1 MKPCTVEFQ
10 AFGPYA
16 GHELVDFEKLAAR
29 GLFLICGKTGTGK
42 TMILDAITFAL
53 YGKSSG
59 HGRDDFEAMRCTNA
73 AFDVTTYVRFTFENN
88 GIYYRFERR
97 LERKRKN
104 LSASYMVW
112 QKDENGT
119 WTALFENAKEKMLN
133 EKAEEIIGLS
143 YEQFRQVIVLP
154 QGQFEKFLTSDSA
167 DKEKILTSIFG
178 EEKWQAVAQLMFE
191 EATERRQQ
199 LKSLQEQISNSL
211 QEEACETMAE
221 LEAVIAQKKERLVT
235 MEAAYQEGACEKQI
249 RALRDRL
256 ALVSRFQDL
265 RRGKARVR
273 AYEEKQ
279 HDRAEQEKRIQ
290 DARRA
295 EKVKELLLELHR
307 AEAAQAERKT
317 AVRAADQA
325 AGQAKQQA
333 EQILLQVTAQQ
344 QKNDEIEEKKA
355 QKIQL
360 TAKITDYESIAAL
373 EQNFQKQRKAA
384 ESALQEAEQ
393 EKQVYESYAPKLVML
408 HETYETD
415 MEEHRKLLAAYLAG
429 ITGELAAS
437 LVEGQPCPVCGSRE
451 HPQKAV
457 RTEADTSKEHV
468 EEKRA
473 EADAVYQKLQQTMQ
487 KQEQA
492 KKKYEEKQR
501 LAQELQLAK
510 ETAYTRLAEMQN
522 NLIPE
527 IGSLAELQKKLQQL
541 TDEIGKD
548 TEQLQSL
555 TKMLEQANN
564 TVAETAAKAE
574 LARQEEE
581 LTQKKQEAAMQA
593 VAKGL
598 SEHGFADIKEAE
610 QLLMGEKE
618 LEGMRRQIADYD
630 AGKKAA
636 EEQVMRLQEEL
647 GRQQEPDEEACKT
660 ELARLEKLQGTYAKE
675 TAVLSETIRRL
686 SQKAE
691 KLALAGEGLEEKLLE
706 AEQDLA
712 FAKKLRG
719 DAGTGLQRYVLGI
732 LFSSVIAAANR
743 MLSMVHG
750 GRYRLFRSD
759 EKAQGSN
766 KRGLE
771 LKVYDKNSEE
781 HEGRFVSTL
790 SGGEK
795 FLASLALSIGMSTIA
810 QKSGIRIEA
819 LFIDKGFGSLD
830 EDSITDAMQI
840 LGSIQQANGLVGII
854 SHVQL
859 LQERIPTKLRVEE
872 TEKGSHIIQTIG
884 YKL

>member
-1 MKPCTVEFQ
+1 MKPCMVEFQ

-16 GHELVDFEKLAAR
+16 GHELVDFEKLAAK

-133 EKAEEIIGLS
+133 EKAEELIGLS

-211 QEEACETMAE
+211 QEEACETLAE
-221 LEAVIAQKKERLVT
+221 LEVVIAQKKERLT
-235 MEAAYQEGACEKQI
+235 AMEAAYQEGACEKQI

-279 HDRAEQEKRIQ
+279 HDRVEQEKRIQ

-317 AVRAADQA
+317 AVRTADQA

-373 EQNFQKQRKAA
+373 EQTFQKQRKAA

-408 HETYETD
+408 HEAYETD

-501 LAQELQLAK
+501 LAQELQLVK

-522 NLIPE
+522 NLIPG

-548 TEQLQSL
+548 TEKLQSL

-574 LARQEEE
+574 LAHQEEE
-581 LTQKKQEAAMQA
+581 LAQKKQEAAMQA
-593 VAKGL
+593 VAKRL

-660 ELARLEKLQGTYAKE
+660 ELARLEKQQEIYAKE

-686 SQKAE
+686 SEKAD

-819 LFIDKGFGSLD
+819 LFIDEGFGSLD

-872 TEKGSHIIQTIG
+872 MEKGSHIIQTIG
-884 YKL
+884 

>member
-211 QEEACETMAE
+211 QEEACETLAE

-307 AEAAQAERKT
+307 AEAAQAERKK

-473 EADAVYQKLQQTMQ
+473 EAEAVYQKLQ
-487 KQEQA
+487 A
-492 KKKYEEKQR
+492 
-501 LAQELQLAK
+501 
-510 ETAYTRLAEMQN
+510 
-522 NLIPE
+522 
-527 IGSLAELQKKLQQL
+527 
-541 TDEIGKD
+541 DD
-548 TEQLQSL
+548 
-555 TKMLEQANN
+555 
-564 TVAETAAKAE
+564 AKA
-574 LARQEEE
+574 
-581 LTQKKQEAAMQA
+581 
-593 VAKGL
+593 G
-598 SEHGFADIKEAE
+598 
-610 QLLMGEKE
+610 
-618 LEGMRRQIADYD
+618 
-630 AGKKAA
+630 AGKK
-636 EEQVMRLQEEL
+636 EV
-647 GRQQEPDEEACKT
+647 
-660 ELARLEKLQGTYAKE
+660 
-675 TAVLSETIRRL
+675 
-686 SQKAE
+686 
-691 KLALAGEGLEEKLLE
+691 
-706 AEQDLA
+706 
-712 FAKKLRG
+712 
-719 DAGTGLQRYVLGI
+719 
-732 LFSSVIAAANR
+732 
-743 MLSMVHG
+743 
-750 GRYRLFRSD
+750 
-759 EKAQGSN
+759 
-766 KRGLE
+766 
-771 LKVYDKNSEE
+771 
-781 HEGRFVSTL
+781 
-790 SGGEK
+790 
-795 FLASLALSIGMSTIA
+795 
-810 QKSGIRIEA
+810 
-819 LFIDKGFGSLD
+819 
-830 EDSITDAMQI
+830 
-840 LGSIQQANGLVGII
+840 
-854 SHVQL
+854 
-859 LQERIPTKLRVEE
+859 
-872 TEKGSHIIQTIG
+872 
-884 YKL
+884 

>member
-112 QKDENGT
+112 QKDENGR

-211 QEEACETMAE
+211 QEEACETLAE

-660 ELARLEKLQGTYAKE
+660 ELARLEKLQETYAKE

-819 LFIDKGFGSLD
+819 LFIDEGFGSLD

-884 YKL
+884 

>member
-1 MKPCTVEFQ
+1 MKPCMVEFQ

-16 GHELVDFEKLAAR
+16 GYELVDFEKLAAK

-178 EEKWQAVAQLMFE
+178 EEKWQVVAQLMFE

-211 QEEACETMAE
+211 QEEACETLAE

-333 EQILLQVTAQQ
+333 EQIFLQVTAQQ

-408 HETYETD
+408 HEAYETD

-548 TEQLQSL
+548 TEKLQSL

-660 ELARLEKLQGTYAKE
+660 ELARLEKLQETYAKE

-795 FLASLALSIGMSTIA
+795 FLASLAMSIGMSTIA

-819 LFIDKGFGSLD
+819 LFIDEGFGSLD

-872 TEKGSHIIQTIG
+872 TVKGSHIIQTIG
-884 YKL
+884 

>member
-16 GHELVDFEKLAAR
+16 GHELVDFEKLAAK

-211 QEEACETMAE
+211 QEEACETLAE

-235 MEAAYQEGACEKQI
+235 METAYQEGACEKQI

-273 AYEEKQ
+273 AYEQKQ

-325 AGQAKQQA
+325 AGQVKQQA

-473 EADAVYQKLQQTMQ
+473 EAEAVYQKLQQTMQ

-548 TEQLQSL
+548 TEKLQSL

-660 ELARLEKLQGTYAKE
+660 ELARLEKLQETYAKE

-819 LFIDKGFGSLD
+819 LFIDEGFGSLD

-884 YKL
+884 

>member
-154 QGQFEKFLTSDSA
+154 QGQFEKLLTSDSA

-211 QEEACETMAE
+211 QEEACETLAE

-235 MEAAYQEGACEKQI
+235 METAYQEGACEKQI
-249 RALRDRL
+249 RVLRDRL

-273 AYEEKQ
+273 AYEQKQ

-408 HETYETD
+408 HEAYETD

-660 ELARLEKLQGTYAKE
+660 ELARLEKLQETYAKE

-819 LFIDKGFGSLD
+819 LFIDEGFGSLD

-884 YKL
+884 

>member
-211 QEEACETMAE
+211 QEEACETLAE

-317 AVRAADQA
+317 AVRAADQS

-408 HETYETD
+408 HEAYETD

-548 TEQLQSL
+548 TEKLQSL

-581 LTQKKQEAAMQA
+581 LTQKKQEAAMQM

-660 ELARLEKLQGTYAKE
+660 ELARLEKQQEIYAKE

-691 KLALAGEGLEEKLLE
+691 KLALAGEGIEEKLLE

-819 LFIDKGFGSLD
+819 LFIDEGFGSLD

-840 LGSIQQANGLVGII
+840 LASIQQANGLVGII

-872 TEKGSHIIQTIG
+872 TEKGNHIIQTIG
-884 YKL
+884 

>member
-154 QGQFEKFLTSDSA
+154 QGQFEKLLTSDSA

-211 QEEACETMAE
+211 QEEACETLAE
-221 LEAVIAQKKERLVT
+221 LEAVIAQKKERLVA
-235 MEAAYQEGACEKQI
+235 MEAAYQEDACEKQI

-333 EQILLQVTAQQ
+333 EQIFLQVTAQQ

-660 ELARLEKLQGTYAKE
+660 ELARLEKLQETYAKE

-819 LFIDKGFGSLD
+819 LFIDEGFGSLD

-884 YKL
+884 

>member
-211 QEEACETMAE
+211 QEEACETLAE

-548 TEQLQSL
+548 TEKLQSL

-574 LARQEEE
+574 LACQEEE

-593 VAKGL
+593 VVKGL

-618 LEGMRRQIADYD
+618 LEGMQRQIADYD

-660 ELARLEKLQGTYAKE
+660 ELARLEKQQEIYAKE

-686 SQKAE
+686 SEKAD

-819 LFIDKGFGSLD
+819 LFIDEGFGSLD

-884 YKL
+884 

>member
-154 QGQFEKFLTSDSA
+154 QGQFEKLLTSDSA

-211 QEEACETMAE
+211 QEEVCETLAE
-221 LEAVIAQKKERLVT
+221 LEVVIAQKKERLVT

-393 EKQVYESYAPKLVML
+393 EKQVYESYAPKLVRL
-408 HETYETD
+408 HEAYETD

-473 EADAVYQKLQQTMQ
+473 EAEAVYQKLQQTMQ

-548 TEQLQSL
+548 TEKLQSL
-555 TKMLEQANN
+555 TKLLEQANN

-660 ELARLEKLQGTYAKE
+660 ELARLEKQQEIYAKE

-686 SQKAE
+686 SEKAD
-691 KLALAGEGLEEKLLE
+691 KLAQAGEGLEEKLLE

-819 LFIDKGFGSLD
+819 LFIDEGFGSLD

-884 YKL
+884 

>member
-16 GHELVDFEKLAAR
+16 GHELVDFEKLAVR

-211 QEEACETMAE
+211 QEEACETLAE
-221 LEAVIAQKKERLVT
+221 LEAVIAQKKESLVT
-235 MEAAYQEGACEKQI
+235 METAYQEGACEKQI

-408 HETYETD
+408 HEAYETD

-548 TEQLQSL
+548 TEKLQSL

-610 QLLMGEKE
+610 QMLMGEKE
-618 LEGMRRQIADYD
+618 LEVMRRQIADYD

-647 GRQQEPDEEACKT
+647 GRQKEPDEEACKT
-660 ELARLEKLQGTYAKE
+660 ELARLEKLQETYAKE

-795 FLASLALSIGMSTIA
+795 FLTSLALSIGMSTIA

-819 LFIDKGFGSLD
+819 LFIDEGFGSLD

-884 YKL
+884 

>member
-1 MKPCTVEFQ
+1 
-10 AFGPYA
+10 
-16 GHELVDFEKLAAR
+16 
-29 GLFLICGKTGTGK
+29 
-42 TMILDAITFAL
+42 
-53 YGKSSG
+53 
-59 HGRDDFEAMRCTNA
+59 
-73 AFDVTTYVRFTFENN
+73 
-88 GIYYRFERR
+88 
-97 LERKRKN
+97 
-104 LSASYMVW
+104 MVW

-211 QEEACETMAE
+211 QEEACETLAE

-256 ALVSRFQDL
+256 ALVSRFQVQ

-273 AYEEKQ
+273 AYEDKQ

-307 AEAAQAERKT
+307 AEAAQAERKK

-393 EKQVYESYAPKLVML
+393 EKQVYESYAPKLGML

-457 RTEADTSKEHV
+457 RTETDTSKEHV

-660 ELARLEKLQGTYAKE
+660 ELARLEKLQETYAKE

-691 KLALAGEGLEEKLLE
+691 KLALAGEGLEE
-706 AEQDLA
+706 
-712 FAKKLRG
+712 
-719 DAGTGLQRYVLGI
+719 
-732 LFSSVIAAANR
+732 
-743 MLSMVHG
+743 
-750 GRYRLFRSD
+750 
-759 EKAQGSN
+759 
-766 KRGLE
+766 
-771 LKVYDKNSEE
+771 
-781 HEGRFVSTL
+781 
-790 SGGEK
+790 
-795 FLASLALSIGMSTIA
+795 
-810 QKSGIRIEA
+810 
-819 LFIDKGFGSLD
+819 
-830 EDSITDAMQI
+830 
-840 LGSIQQANGLVGII
+840 
-854 SHVQL
+854 
-859 LQERIPTKLRVEE
+859 
-872 TEKGSHIIQTIG
+872 
-884 YKL
+884 

>member
-154 QGQFEKFLTSDSA
+154 QGQFEKLLTSDSA

-211 QEEACETMAE
+211 QEEACETLAE

-235 MEAAYQEGACEKQI
+235 METAYQEGACEKQI
-249 RALRDRL
+249 GALRDRL

-408 HETYETD
+408 HEAYETD
-415 MEEHRKLLAAYLAG
+415 MEEHRNLLAAYLAG

-548 TEQLQSL
+548 TEKLQSL

-574 LARQEEE
+574 LTRQEEE

-660 ELARLEKLQGTYAKE
+660 ELARLEKLQETYAKE

-819 LFIDKGFGSLD
+819 LFIDEGFGSLD

-884 YKL
+884 

>member
-133 EKAEEIIGLS
+133 KKAEEIIGLS

-211 QEEACETMAE
+211 QEEACETLAE
-221 LEAVIAQKKERLVT
+221 LEAVIAQKKERLVA
-235 MEAAYQEGACEKQI
+235 MEAAYQEDACEKQI

-333 EQILLQVTAQQ
+333 EQIFLQVTAQQ

-660 ELARLEKLQGTYAKE
+660 ELARLEKLQETYAKE

-819 LFIDKGFGSLD
+819 LFIDEGFGSLD

-884 YKL
+884 

>member
-154 QGQFEKFLTSDSA
+154 QGQFEKLLTSDSA

-211 QEEACETMAE
+211 QEEACGTLAE
-221 LEAVIAQKKERLVT
+221 LEAVIAQRKERLVT

-256 ALVSRFQDL
+256 VLVSRFQDL

-290 DARRA
+290 DAGRA

-307 AEAAQAERKT
+307 AEAAQAERKK

-408 HETYETD
+408 HEAYETD

-548 TEQLQSL
+548 TEKLQSL

-581 LTQKKQEAAMQA
+581 LTQKKQKAAMQA

-660 ELARLEKLQGTYAKE
+660 ELARLEKLQETYAKE

-686 SQKAE
+686 SEKAD
-691 KLALAGEGLEEKLLE
+691 KLAQAGEGLEEKLLE

-819 LFIDKGFGSLD
+819 LFIDEGFGSLD

-884 YKL
+884 

>member
-16 GHELVDFEKLAAR
+16 GYELVDFEKLAAR

-211 QEEACETMAE
+211 QEEACETLAE

-235 MEAAYQEGACEKQI
+235 METAYQEGACEKQI

-333 EQILLQVTAQQ
+333 EQIFLQVTAQQ

-408 HETYETD
+408 HEAYETD
-415 MEEHRKLLAAYLAG
+415 MEEHRNLLAAYLAG

-541 TDEIGKD
+541 TDEIRKD
-548 TEQLQSL
+548 TEKLQSL

-581 LTQKKQEAAMQA
+581 LTQKKQEAAMQM

-660 ELARLEKLQGTYAKE
+660 ELARLEKLQETYAKE
-675 TAVLSETIRRL
+675 TAVLSEMIRRL

-819 LFIDKGFGSLD
+819 LFIDEGFGSLD

-884 YKL
+884 

>member
-211 QEEACETMAE
+211 QEEACETLAE

-317 AVRAADQA
+317 SVRAADQA

-660 ELARLEKLQGTYAKE
+660 ELARLEKLQETYAKE

-819 LFIDKGFGSLD
+819 LFIDEGFGSLD

-884 YKL
+884 

>member
-16 GHELVDFEKLAAR
+16 GHELVDFEKLAAK

-211 QEEACETMAE
+211 QEESCETMAE

-235 MEAAYQEGACEKQI
+235 METAYQEGACEKQI

-273 AYEEKQ
+273 AYEQKQ

-473 EADAVYQKLQQTMQ
+473 EAEAVYQKLQQTMQ

-548 TEQLQSL
+548 TEKLQSL

-660 ELARLEKLQGTYAKE
+660 ELARLEKLQETYAKE

-819 LFIDKGFGSLD
+819 LFIDEGFGSLD

-884 YKL
+884 

>member
-154 QGQFEKFLTSDSA
+154 QGQFEKLLTSDSA

-211 QEEACETMAE
+211 QEEACETLAE

-249 RALRDRL
+249 RAFRDRL

-265 RRGKARVR
+265 RRGKACVR

-307 AEAAQAERKT
+307 AEAAQAERKK

-393 EKQVYESYAPKLVML
+393 EKQIYESYAPKLVML
-408 HETYETD
+408 HEAYETD

-548 TEQLQSL
+548 TEKLQSL

-581 LTQKKQEAAMQA
+581 LTQKKQEAAMQM

-660 ELARLEKLQGTYAKE
+660 ELARLEKLQETYAKE

-706 AEQDLA
+706 AERDLA

-810 QKSGIRIEA
+810 QKSGLRIEA
-819 LFIDKGFGSLD
+819 LFIDEGFGSLD

-884 YKL
+884 

>member
-211 QEEACETMAE
+211 QEEACETLAE

-307 AEAAQAERKT
+307 AEAAQAERKK

-408 HETYETD
+408 HEAYETD

-501 LAQELQLAK
+501 LAQELQLVK

-527 IGSLAELQKKLQQL
+527 IRSLAELQKNLQQL

-548 TEQLQSL
+548 TEKLQSL

-660 ELARLEKLQGTYAKE
+660 ELARLEKLQETYAKE

-819 LFIDKGFGSLD
+819 LFIDEGFGSLD

-884 YKL
+884 

>member
-211 QEEACETMAE
+211 QEEACETLAE

-249 RALRDRL
+249 RVLRDRL

-279 HDRAEQEKRIQ
+279 RDRAEQEKRIQ

-307 AEAAQAERKT
+307 AEAAQAERKK

-373 EQNFQKQRKAA
+373 EQNFQKQRRAA

-408 HETYETD
+408 HEAYETD

-548 TEQLQSL
+548 TEKLQSL

-660 ELARLEKLQGTYAKE
+660 ELARLEKLQETYAKE

-691 KLALAGEGLEEKLLE
+691 KLALAGERLEEKLLE

-795 FLASLALSIGMSTIA
+795 FLTSLALSIGMSTIA

-819 LFIDKGFGSLD
+819 LFIDEGFGSLD

-840 LGSIQQANGLVGII
+840 LDSIQQANGLVGII

-884 YKL
+884 

>member
-154 QGQFEKFLTSDSA
+154 QGQFEKLLTSDSA

-211 QEEACETMAE
+211 QEEVCETLAE
-221 LEAVIAQKKERLVT
+221 LEVVIAQKKERLVT

-393 EKQVYESYAPKLVML
+393 EKQVYESYAPKLVRL
-408 HETYETD
+408 HEAYETD

-473 EADAVYQKLQQTMQ
+473 EAEAVYQKLQQTMQ

-548 TEQLQSL
+548 TEKLQSL

-660 ELARLEKLQGTYAKE
+660 ELARLEKLQETYAKE

-819 LFIDKGFGSLD
+819 LFIDEGFGSLD

-859 LQERIPTKLRVEE
+859 LQERIPTKLCVEE

-884 YKL
+884 

>member
-1 MKPCTVEFQ
+1 MKPCKVEFQ

-16 GHELVDFEKLAAR
+16 GYELVDFEKLAAK

-73 AFDVTTYVRFTFENN
+73 AFDTTTFVRFEFENN
-88 GIYYRFERR
+88 GSYYRFERR

-112 QKDENGT
+112 EKDENGG

-154 QGQFEKFLTSDSA
+154 QGQFEKLLTSDSA

-178 EEKWQAVAQLMFE
+178 EEKWQAIAQLMFE
-191 EATERRQQ
+191 ETTERRQQ
-199 LKSLQEQISNSL
+199 LKSLQEQIRNSL
-211 QEEACETMAE
+211 QEEACETLEE
-221 LEAVIAQKKERLVT
+221 LEGRIKEKKKSLAAL
-235 MEAAYQEGACEKQI
+235 EAAYRENAYEKQSKE
-249 RALRDRL
+249 LRDKL

-265 RRGKARVR
+265 QKEKARVR
-273 AYEEKQ
+273 AYEEKMPE
-279 HDRAEQEKRIQ
+279 RAAQEKRAG

-295 EKVKELLLELHR
+295 EKVRALLAELHT
-307 AEAAQAERKT
+307 AETAWMQRKT
-317 AVRAADQA
+317 AAQTAEQEA
-325 AGQAKQQA
+325 MLAKQNA
-333 EQILLQVTAQQ
+333 EQILAQVTAQQ
-344 QKNDEIEEKKA
+344 EKNSGIEEKKA
-355 QKIQL
+355 KKIQYEAK
-360 TAKITDYESIAAL
+360 TADYEGIAAQ
-373 EQNFQKQRKAA
+373 EQICEKQRKAA
-384 ESALQEAEQ
+384 QAAAQAAEQ
-393 EKQVYESYAPKLVML
+393 EKQIYESYAPKLVTL
-408 HETYETD
+408 HKAYETD
-415 MEEHRKLLAAYLAG
+415 MKEHQSLLAAYLAG

-437 LVEGQPCPVCGSRE
+437 LVEGQPCPVCGSRQ

-457 RTEADTSKEHV
+457 RTQADTSKECV

-487 KQEQA
+487 QQEQA
-492 KKKYEEKQR
+492 KKQYEEKQR

-510 ETAYTRLAEMQN
+510 ETAYTRLAEMRN

-541 TDEIGKD
+541 TDEISKD
-548 TEQLQSL
+548 TEKLQSL
-555 TKMLEQANN
+555 TKKLEQANN
-564 TVAETAAKAE
+564 TVAETEAKAE

-581 LTQKKQEAAMQA
+581 LAHKKQEAAMQA

-598 SEHGFADIKEAE
+598 SEHGFSDAGEAE
-610 QLLMGEKE
+610 HLLLSEKE
-618 LEGMRRQIADYD
+618 LEKLQQRIAAFD

-636 EEQVMRLQEEL
+636 EEQVKRLQEEL
-647 GRQQEPDEEACKT
+647 GRQQEPDAEACKT
-660 ELARLEKLQGTYAKE
+660 ELARLEKLQETYAKE
-675 TAVLSETIRRL
+675 TAVLAETIRRL

-691 KLALAGEGLEEKLLE
+691 KLALAGKGLEEKLLE

-819 LFIDKGFGSLD
+819 LFIDEGFGSLD

-840 LGSIQQANGLVGII
+840 LDSIQQANGLVGII

-859 LQERIPTKLRVEE
+859 LQERIPTKLCVEE
-872 TEKGSHIIQTIG
+872 DEKGSHIIQTIG
-884 YKL
+884 

>member
-211 QEEACETMAE
+211 QEEACETLAE

-307 AEAAQAERKT
+307 AEAAQAERKK

-548 TEQLQSL
+548 TEKLQSL

-581 LTQKKQEAAMQA
+581 LTQKKQEAAMQM

-598 SEHGFADIKEAE
+598 SEHGFAGIKEAE

-660 ELARLEKLQGTYAKE
+660 ELARLEKLQETYAKE

-819 LFIDKGFGSLD
+819 LFIDEGFGSLD

-884 YKL
+884 

>member
-59 HGRDDFEAMRCTNA
+59 HGRDDFEAMHCTNA

-154 QGQFEKFLTSDSA
+154 QGQFEKLLTSDSA

-211 QEEACETMAE
+211 QEEACETLAE

-235 MEAAYQEGACEKQI
+235 METAYQEGACEKQI

-273 AYEEKQ
+273 AYEQKQ

-333 EQILLQVTAQQ
+333 EQIFLQVTAQQ
-344 QKNDEIEEKKA
+344 QKNDEIEEKTA
-355 QKIQL
+355 QKIQH
-360 TAKITDYESIAAL
+360 TAKITDY
-373 EQNFQKQRKAA
+373 
-384 ESALQEAEQ
+384 
-393 EKQVYESYAPKLVML
+393 
-408 HETYETD
+408 
-415 MEEHRKLLAAYLAG
+415 
-429 ITGELAAS
+429 
-437 LVEGQPCPVCGSRE
+437 
-451 HPQKAV
+451 
-457 RTEADTSKEHV
+457 
-468 EEKRA
+468 
-473 EADAVYQKLQQTMQ
+473 
-487 KQEQA
+487 
-492 KKKYEEKQR
+492 
-501 LAQELQLAK
+501 
-510 ETAYTRLAEMQN
+510 
-522 NLIPE
+522 
-527 IGSLAELQKKLQQL
+527 
-541 TDEIGKD
+541 
-548 TEQLQSL
+548 
-555 TKMLEQANN
+555 
-564 TVAETAAKAE
+564 
-574 LARQEEE
+574 
-581 LTQKKQEAAMQA
+581 
-593 VAKGL
+593 
-598 SEHGFADIKEAE
+598 
-610 QLLMGEKE
+610 
-618 LEGMRRQIADYD
+618 
-630 AGKKAA
+630 
-636 EEQVMRLQEEL
+636 
-647 GRQQEPDEEACKT
+647 
-660 ELARLEKLQGTYAKE
+660 
-675 TAVLSETIRRL
+675 
-686 SQKAE
+686 
-691 KLALAGEGLEEKLLE
+691 
-706 AEQDLA
+706 
-712 FAKKLRG
+712 
-719 DAGTGLQRYVLGI
+719 
-732 LFSSVIAAANR
+732 
-743 MLSMVHG
+743 
-750 GRYRLFRSD
+750 
-759 EKAQGSN
+759 
-766 KRGLE
+766 
-771 LKVYDKNSEE
+771 
-781 HEGRFVSTL
+781 
-790 SGGEK
+790 
-795 FLASLALSIGMSTIA
+795 
-810 QKSGIRIEA
+810 
-819 LFIDKGFGSLD
+819 
-830 EDSITDAMQI
+830 
-840 LGSIQQANGLVGII
+840 
-854 SHVQL
+854 
-859 LQERIPTKLRVEE
+859 
-872 TEKGSHIIQTIG
+872 
-884 YKL
+884 

>member
-154 QGQFEKFLTSDSA
+154 QGQFEKLLTSDSA

-211 QEEACETMAE
+211 QEEACETLAE

-235 MEAAYQEGACEKQI
+235 METAYQEGACEKQI

-273 AYEEKQ
+273 AYEQKQ
-279 HDRAEQEKRIQ
+279 HDRAEREKRIQ

-408 HETYETD
+408 HEAYETD

-501 LAQELQLAK
+501 LAQELQLVK

-527 IGSLAELQKKLQQL
+527 IRSLAELQKNLQQL

-548 TEQLQSL
+548 TEKLQSL

-660 ELARLEKLQGTYAKE
+660 ELARLEKLQETYAKE

-819 LFIDKGFGSLD
+819 LFIDEGFGSLD

-884 YKL
+884 

>member
-211 QEEACETMAE
+211 QEEACETLAE

-235 MEAAYQEGACEKQI
+235 MEAAYQQGACEKQI

-408 HETYETD
+408 HEAYETD

-473 EADAVYQKLQQTMQ
+473 EAEAVYQKLQQTMQ
-487 KQEQA
+487 KQERA

-541 TDEIGKD
+541 TDEIRKD
-548 TEQLQSL
+548 TEKLQSL

-660 ELARLEKLQGTYAKE
+660 ELARLEKLQETYAKE

-686 SQKAE
+686 SEKAD
-691 KLALAGEGLEEKLLE
+691 KLAQAGEGLEEKLLE

-819 LFIDKGFGSLD
+819 LFIDEGFGSLD

-884 YKL
+884 

>member
-211 QEEACETMAE
+211 QEEACETLAE

-548 TEQLQSL
+548 TEKLQSL

-574 LARQEEE
+574 LACQEEE

-593 VAKGL
+593 VVKGL

-660 ELARLEKLQGTYAKE
+660 ELARLEKQQEIYAKE

-686 SQKAE
+686 SEKAD

-719 DAGTGLQRYVLGI
+719 DAGTGLQRYVLGV

-819 LFIDKGFGSLD
+819 LFIDEGFGSLD

-884 YKL
+884 

>member
-211 QEEACETMAE
+211 QEEACETLAE

-307 AEAAQAERKT
+307 AEAAQAERKK

-333 EQILLQVTAQQ
+333 EQIFLQVTAQQ

-408 HETYETD
+408 HEAYETD
-415 MEEHRKLLAAYLAG
+415 MEEHRNLLAAYLAG

-527 IGSLAELQKKLQQL
+527 IRSLAELQKKLQQL

-548 TEQLQSL
+548 TEKLQSL

-660 ELARLEKLQGTYAKE
+660 ELARLEKLQETYAKE
-675 TAVLSETIRRL
+675 TAVLSEMIRRL

-819 LFIDKGFGSLD
+819 LFIDEGFGSLD

-884 YKL
+884 

>member
-211 QEEACETMAE
+211 QEEACETLAE

-408 HETYETD
+408 HEAYETD

-473 EADAVYQKLQQTMQ
+473 EAEAVYQKLQQTMQ

-510 ETAYTRLAEMQN
+510 EAAYTRLVEMQN

-548 TEQLQSL
+548 TEKLQSL

-647 GRQQEPDEEACKT
+647 GRQQEPDAEACKT
-660 ELARLEKLQGTYAKE
+660 ELARLEKLQETYAKE

-686 SQKAE
+686 SQKAD
-691 KLALAGEGLEEKLLE
+691 KLAQAGEGLEEKLLE

-819 LFIDKGFGSLD
+819 LFIDEGFGSLD

-884 YKL
+884 

>member
-211 QEEACETMAE
+211 QEEACETLAE
-221 LEAVIAQKKERLVT
+221 LEAVIAQKKEGLVT

-265 RRGKARVR
+265 RRGKACVR

-290 DARRA
+290 DAGRA

-307 AEAAQAERKT
+307 AEAAQAERKK

-408 HETYETD
+408 HEAYETD

-548 TEQLQSL
+548 TEKLQSL
-555 TKMLEQANN
+555 MKMLEQANN

-660 ELARLEKLQGTYAKE
+660 ELARLEKLQETYAKE

-819 LFIDKGFGSLD
+819 LFIDEGFGSLD

-840 LGSIQQANGLVGII
+840 LASIQQANGLVGII

-884 YKL
+884 

>member
-119 WTALFENAKEKMLN
+119 WTAMFENAKEKMLN

-211 QEEACETMAE
+211 QEEACETLAE

-235 MEAAYQEGACEKQI
+235 METAYQEGACEKQI

-317 AVRAADQA
+317 AVWAADQA

-408 HETYETD
+408 HEAYETD

-437 LVEGQPCPVCGSRE
+437 LVEGQPCPVCGSRV

-473 EADAVYQKLQQTMQ
+473 EAEAVYQKLQQTMQ

-541 TDEIGKD
+541 TDEIRKD
-548 TEQLQSL
+548 TEKLQSL

-581 LTQKKQEAAMQA
+581 LTQKKQEAAMQM

-660 ELARLEKLQGTYAKE
+660 ELARLEKLQETYAKE

-686 SQKAE
+686 SEKAD
-691 KLALAGEGLEEKLLE
+691 KLAQAGEGLEEKLLE

-819 LFIDKGFGSLD
+819 LFIDEGFGSLD

-872 TEKGSHIIQTIG
+872 MEKGSHIIQTIG
-884 YKL
+884 

>member
-211 QEEACETMAE
+211 QEEACETLAE

-307 AEAAQAERKT
+307 AEAAQAERKK

-473 EADAVYQKLQQTMQ
+473 EAEAVYQKLQQTMQ

-501 LAQELQLAK
+501 LAQELQLDK

-548 TEQLQSL
+548 TEKLQSL

-660 ELARLEKLQGTYAKE
+660 ELARLEKLQETYAKE

-819 LFIDKGFGSLD
+819 LFIDEGFGSLD

-884 YKL
+884 

>member
-211 QEEACETMAE
+211 QEEACETLAE

-235 MEAAYQEGACEKQI
+235 METAYQEGACEKQI

-307 AEAAQAERKT
+307 AEAAQAERKK

-333 EQILLQVTAQQ
+333 EQIFLQVTAQQ

-408 HETYETD
+408 HEAYETD

-548 TEQLQSL
+548 TEKLQSL

-610 QLLMGEKE
+610 RLLMGEKE

-660 ELARLEKLQGTYAKE
+660 ELARLEKLQETYAKE

-819 LFIDKGFGSLD
+819 LFIDEGFGSLD

-872 TEKGSHIIQTIG
+872 MEKGSHIIQTIG
-884 YKL
+884 

>member
-211 QEEACETMAE
+211 QEEACETLAE

-548 TEQLQSL
+548 TEKLQSL

-581 LTQKKQEAAMQA
+581 LAQKKQEAAMQA

-660 ELARLEKLQGTYAKE
+660 ELARLEKLQETYAKE

-819 LFIDKGFGSLD
+819 LFIDEGFGSLD

-884 YKL
+884 

>member
-211 QEEACETMAE
+211 QEEACETLAE

-373 EQNFQKQRKAA
+373 EQNFQKQRRAA

-408 HETYETD
+408 HEAYETD

-473 EADAVYQKLQQTMQ
+473 EAEAVYQKLQQTMQ

-510 ETAYTRLAEMQN
+510 EAAYTRLVEMQN

-548 TEQLQSL
+548 TEKLQSL

-660 ELARLEKLQGTYAKE
+660 ELARLEKLQETYAKE

-686 SQKAE
+686 SQKAD
-691 KLALAGEGLEEKLLE
+691 KLAQAGEGLEEKLLE

-819 LFIDKGFGSLD
+819 LFIDEGFGSLD

-884 YKL
+884 

>member
-211 QEEACETMAE
+211 QEEACETLAE

-235 MEAAYQEGACEKQI
+235 METAYQEGACEKQI

-317 AVRAADQA
+317 AVWAADQA

-393 EKQVYESYAPKLVML
+393 EKQVYENYAPKLVML
-408 HETYETD
+408 HEAYETD

-473 EADAVYQKLQQTMQ
+473 EAEAVYQKLQQTMQ

-541 TDEIGKD
+541 TDEIRKD
-548 TEQLQSL
+548 TEKLQSL

-581 LTQKKQEAAMQA
+581 LTQKKQEAAMQM

-660 ELARLEKLQGTYAKE
+660 ELARLEKLQETYAKE

-686 SQKAE
+686 SEKAD

-819 LFIDKGFGSLD
+819 LFIDEGFGSLD

-884 YKL
+884 

>member
-211 QEEACETMAE
+211 QEEACETLAE

-265 RRGKARVR
+265 RRGKACVR

-307 AEAAQAERKT
+307 AEAAQAERKK

-408 HETYETD
+408 HEAYETD

-501 LAQELQLAK
+501 LAQERQLAK

-548 TEQLQSL
+548 TEKLQSL

-660 ELARLEKLQGTYAKE
+660 ELARLEKLQETYAKE

-819 LFIDKGFGSLD
+819 LFIDEGFGSLD

-884 YKL
+884 

>member
-211 QEEACETMAE
+211 QEEACETLAE

-235 MEAAYQEGACEKQI
+235 METAYQEGACEKQI

-333 EQILLQVTAQQ
+333 EQIFLQVTAQQ

-660 ELARLEKLQGTYAKE
+660 ELARLEKLQETYAKE

-819 LFIDKGFGSLD
+819 LFIDEGFGSLD

-884 YKL
+884 